1 MRPGVKLEFSPLAIL
16 LIALAYFFD
25 TSGIVSAVVPAAAVH
40 ELGHFLALR
49 LCKCRLRCLRLGLA
63 GLEMDYAPRQEG
75 LRSLLCA
82 AAGPAL
88 GGLYALCACVLGG
101 DFWLISGAASFLLT
115 VFNLLPILPLDGGR
129 VLRALLP
136 ERAALR
142 FSRCAALAL
151 TGAGV
156 YVALAYHSAALAVA
170 GLWLVLCNFCTR
182 DRE

>member
-1 MRPGVKLEFSPLAIL
+1 MNLEDYIRSLQGKRI
-16 LIALAYFFD
+16 
-25 TSGIVSAVVPAAAVH
+25 AVVGIGVSNLP
-40 ELGHFLALR
+40 LLR
-49 LCKCRLRCLRLGLA
+49 LLA
-63 GLEMDYAPRQEG
+63 RHGCDVTACDKASAE
-75 LRSLLCA
+75 
-82 AAGPAL
+82 AL

-156 YVALAYHSAALAVA
+156 YVALAYHSAALLAA